1 MISDRKMG
9 RLLNVAKWGVTLGR
23 DPQNFLG
30 AGWITKFLS
39 IVPDRSKKKWALR
52 ILALSPHYFI
62 DGDNPEFAGMDG
74 DKYLRT
80 SFEIISDSRKEI
92 SEKIIK
98 PFMRREDVAL
108 DFGCGPGFLARH
120 VAEHVSKVI
129 AADISKGAIEC
140 ARILNPAANI
150 DYVTADQDGLAEIP
164 DGSID
169 AVYSYAVVQH
179 LTREVL
185 DNVLWTIKRKLMDGG
200 RLILHVQLPDATW
213 RTEAEWLADSTLQGK
228 MKFRYGLHCFGR
240 SENEYRELLEKQG
253 FEEIRFETLEAL
265 LGRRDG
271 ELASQRIVTATLQ
284 ANKG

>member
-1 MISDRKMG
+1 MG